1 VLTVF
6 SMWESRFPPEN
17 AAEGLRITEAIWT
30 DMPCFAGYISHT
42 LVRDLDDEGH
52 LIVVSEW
59 ESREAADEVL
69 RSYAGSTNARG
80 AEALVSTPRRRTV
93 GSAVSGR

>member
-6 SMWESRFPPEN
+6 SIWESRFPPEN
-17 AAEGLRITEAIWT
+17 AAEGLRVTEAIWT
-30 DMPCFAGYISHT
+30 DMLTFAGYVSHT

-52 LIVVSEW
+52 LMVVSEW
-59 ESREAADEVL
+59 ESREAADEAL
-69 RSYAGSTNARG
+69 RSYAGSTNATA

-93 GSAVSGR
+93 GSAVSGQ